1 MKKKTLAVLLSATLV
16 TSSTTTVFAKDITVT
31 IPNYASDEG
40 NSNLPEAVETV
51 TNSDGSISY
60 TLDKKQQKKW
70 KKYLKSSFDDSI
82 KEILDDDEN
91 YPNVEDI
98 TYNDDMTEFEI
109 SFASSDL
116 APSEYFIGFL
126 PLFIVPVYQQVN
138 GIAEKDVDYT
148 LAVKDSSNGSETT
161 QTYEENKSDWESFEA
176 SMGGTSSDDVNNTSS
191 SETKVDKISL
201 TSDSSSLEY
210 TGFETMPY
218 EDGSSDI
225 LGIVKFNFTNKTDSP
240 NSATSFYNIKAYQNG
255 VELTWYMGNGNAACD
270 NTYKTVLKDTSIET
284 GFAFMLQDAESPITV
299 YAYDGFMSNSPYQVQ
314 EIAIK

>member
-40 NSNLPEAVETV
+40 NSNLPEAAETV
-51 TNSDGSISY
+51 TNSDGSTSY

-126 PLFIVPVYQQVN
+126 PLFIAPVYQQVN

-148 LAVKDSSNGSETT
+148 LAVKDSSDGSETT

-176 SMGGTSSDDVNNTSS
+176 SMDGTSSDDVNNTSLS
-191 SETKVDKISL
+191 KQKLTK
-201 TSDSSSLEY
+201 
-210 TGFETMPY
+210 FH
-218 EDGSSDI
+218 
-225 LGIVKFNFTNKTDSP
+225 
-240 NSATSFYNIKAYQNG
+240 
-255 VELTWYMGNGNAACD
+255 
-270 NTYKTVLKDTSIET
+270 
-284 GFAFMLQDAESPITV
+284 
-299 YAYDGFMSNSPYQVQ
+299 
-314 EIAIK
+314 

>member
-40 NSNLPEAVETV
+40 NSNLPEAAETV

-109 SFASSDL
+109 SLASSDL

-126 PLFIVPVYQQVN
+126 PLFTAPAYQQVN

-148 LAVKDSSNGSETT
+148 LAVKNSSDGSETT

-176 SMGGTSSDDVNNTSS
+176 SMGGTSSDDMNNTSS

-210 TGFETMPY
+210 SGFETMPY

-240 NSATSFYNIKAYQNG
+240 DSVTSIYNIKAYQN
-255 VELTWYMGNGNAACD
+255 VNM
-270 NTYKTVLKDTSIET
+270 
-284 GFAFMLQDAESPITV
+284 V
-299 YAYDGFMSNSPYQVQ
+299 YGKRKCRM
-314 EIAIK
+314 

>member
-16 TSSTTTVFAKDITVT
+16 TSSITTVFAKDITVT

-70 KKYLKSSFDDSI
+70 KKDLKSSFDDSI

-98 TYNDDMTEFEI
+98 TYNDDM
-109 SFASSDL
+109 
-116 APSEYFIGFL
+116 
-126 PLFIVPVYQQVN
+126 
-138 GIAEKDVDYT
+138 
-148 LAVKDSSNGSETT
+148 
-161 QTYEENKSDWESFEA
+161 
-176 SMGGTSSDDVNNTSS
+176 NNTSS

-210 TGFETMPY
+210 SGFETMPY

-240 NSATSFYNIKAYQNG
+240 DSATSFYNIKAYQNS

-299 YAYDGFMSNSPYQVQ
+299 YAYDGFMSDSPCQVQ